1 MLENHEIDYIFL
13 KKLCKFMICVGLHSY
28 LQLHVYPG
36 CRLDMPVTKLV
47 PVSVL
52 KGEEISGLSAPLTAH
67 SNLLQT
73 GHNTALGKKSVGF
86 PRSLAVRR
94 YKK

>member
-47 PVSVL
+47 PVSVP
-52 KGEEISGLSAPLTAH
+52 KGEEISGLSAPLPIVICCKLVIT
-67 SNLLQT
+67 LL
-73 GHNTALGKKSVGF
+73 
-86 PRSLAVRR
+86 
-94 YKK
+94 